1 VLRSAIS
8 KILICFVSLTL
19 FAAKA
24 APTNAFKN
32 LCVLCVSVANT
43 IRYNPVMTFDPQA
56 FLKTV
61 TGKPGIYRMYN
72 AEGKVLYV
80 GKARNL
86 KKRLQSYFRNT
97 GLSPKTELLVS
108 QIADVEVTVTH
119 TESEALLLEN
129 NLIKEFRPRYNVLLR
144 DDKSYPYIYISDKD
158 KYPRIDLHRGARKKP
173 GRYLGPYPNAGSVR
187 ETISL
192 LQKTF
197 RIRQCEDSYFRNRSR
212 PCLQY
217 QIKRCTAPCVGLV
230 SEQAY
235 RQDIKHALLF
245 LEGKSSQ
252 IIDELV
258 VAMEK
263 AAERMN
269 YEKAAV
275 YRDQI
280 STLKAITERQCVSA
294 EKGDIDIIA
303 CASEGGQACIQ
314 VFYIRNGLN
323 LGNRSYFPSLPEAM
337 EIPDILAA
345 FIPQF
350 YLGREI
356 PAGIILSSK
365 PTDSALLQKTLSE
378 KAGRKI
384 SFSTRVRGERAG
396 FLQMAVENAS
406 QALASRLVSRS
417 GLLRRFEALQE
428 ALQLEAIPVRLEC
441 FDISHT
447 QGEATKASCVV
458 FTQEGPY
465 KNDYRRYN
473 IAGITPGDDYA
484 AMRQALKRRYK
495 ASGSGQD
502 DERKLPDV
510 LFIDGGKGQLRQAVE
525 VFDELGIDSVLL
537 VGVAKGEGRKAGL
550 EKLLFSDGRP
560 ELHLDPESPALHLI
574 LQIRDEAHRFAIS
587 GHRAHRA
594 KKRTQSPL
602 EDIAGLGP
610 KRRQTLLKH
619 FGGLQGITRAGVED
633 LAKIPGISSK
643 LAQAIYGRFHVGD

>member
-1 VLRSAIS
+1 
-8 KILICFVSLTL
+8 
-19 FAAKA
+19 
-24 APTNAFKN
+24 
-32 LCVLCVSVANT
+32 
-43 IRYNPVMTFDPQA
+43 MTFDAQA
-56 FLKTV
+56 FLKSV
-61 TGKPGIYRMYN
+61 TSKPGIYRMYN
-72 AEGKVLYV
+72 ADGKVMYV

-86 KKRLQSYFRNT
+86 KKRLQSYFRAT

-108 QIADVEVTVTH
+108 QIADVDVTVTH

-129 NLIKEFRPRYNVLLR
+129 NLIKEYRPRYNVLLR

-158 KYPRIDLHRGARKKP
+158 KYPRIALHRGARKKP
-173 GRYLGPYPNAGSVR
+173 GRYLGPYPNSGAVR
-187 ETISL
+187 ETINL

-217 QIKRCTAPCVGLV
+217 QIKRCTAPCVNLI

-245 LEGKSSQ
+245 LEGKSSE
-252 IIDELV
+252 IIEELV
-258 VAMEK
+258 AGMEK
-263 AAERMN
+263 AAAKKN
-269 YEKAAV
+269 YEKAVV

-280 STLKAITERQCVSA
+280 SNLKAITERQHVSA

-323 LGNRSYFPSLPEAM
+323 LGNRSYFPALPEAM
-337 EIPDILAA
+337 EIADILAA

-356 PAGIILSSK
+356 PTNIILSAK
-365 PTDSALLQKTLSE
+365 PTEASLLQRTLSE

-384 SFSTRVRGERAG
+384 TFSTSVRGERAR
-396 FLQMAVENAS
+396 FLEMALNNARQS
-406 QALASRLVSRS
+406 LASRLVSRT
-417 GLLRRFEALQE
+417 GLLQRFEALQE
-428 ALQLEAIPVRLEC
+428 ALQLETMPVRLEC
-441 FDISHT
+441 FDISHS

-465 KNDYRRYN
+465 KSDYRRYN
-473 IAGITPGDDYA
+473 IKNITPGDDYA
-484 AMRQALKRRYK
+484 AMYQALQRRYRK
-495 ASGSGQD
+495 SSEQD

-510 LFIDGGKGQLRQAVE
+510 LFIDGGKGQLRQAIE
-525 VFDELGIDSVLL
+525 VFDELGINSVLL

-550 EKLLFSDGRP
+550 EKLVFSDGRP
-560 ELHLDPESPALHLI
+560 DLHLDPQSSALHLI

-587 GHRAHRA
+587 GHRAQRA
-594 KKRTQSPL
+594 KTRTQSPL

-619 FGGLQGITRAGVED
+619 FGGLQGISRAGVED
-633 LAKIPGISSK
+633 LAKIPGISTK
-643 LAQAIYGRFHVGD
+643 LAQAIYDRFHVND

>member
-1 VLRSAIS
+1 
-8 KILICFVSLTL
+8 
-19 FAAKA
+19 
-24 APTNAFKN
+24 
-32 LCVLCVSVANT
+32 
-43 IRYNPVMTFDPQA
+43 MTFDPKA

-61 TGKPGIYRMYN
+61 TGKPGVYRMYN

-86 KKRLQSYFRNT
+86 KKRLQSYFRAS
-97 GLSPKTELLVS
+97 GLAPKTALLMS
-108 QIADVEVTVTH
+108 QAANVDVTVTH

-129 NLIKEFRPRYNVLLR
+129 NLIKEYRPRYNVLLR

-158 KYPRIDLHRGARKKP
+158 RYPRIDLHRGARKKP
-173 GRYLGPYPNAGSVR
+173 GRYLGPYPNAGAVR

-217 QIKRCTAPCVGLV
+217 QIKRCTAPCVDLI

-235 RQDIKHALLF
+235 RQDIKHAVLF

-252 IIDELV
+252 IIEELV
-258 VAMEK
+258 TSMEK
-263 AAERMN
+263 AARKKN

-280 STLKAITERQCVSA
+280 SILKSITERQHVSA
-294 EKGDIDIIA
+294 EKGDMDVIA
-303 CASEGGQACIQ
+303 CVAEGGQACIQ

-323 LGNRSYFPSLPEAM
+323 LGNRSYFPSLPQAM
-337 EIPDILAA
+337 EIPEILAA

-356 PAGIILSSK
+356 PASLVLSCM
-365 PTDSALLQKTLSE
+365 PAEATLLQKTLSE
-378 KAGRKI
+378 QAGRKI
-384 SFSTRVRGERAG
+384 SFSARVRGERAR
-396 FLQMAVENAS
+396 FLEMALNNAEH
-406 QALASRLVSRS
+406 ALRSRLVSRT
-417 GLLRRFEALQE
+417 GLQQRFEALQE
-428 ALQLEAIPVRLEC
+428 ALQLESMPLRLEC

-458 FTQEGPY
+458 FTQEGAY

-473 IAGITPGDDYA
+473 ISNIKPGDDYA
-484 AMRQALKRRYK
+484 AMRQALERRYK
-495 ASGSGQD
+495 RAPDG
-502 DERKLPDV
+502 DEERRLPDV
-510 LFIDGGKGQLRQAVE
+510 VFIDGGKGQLRQAIE
-525 VFDELGIDSVLL
+525 VFDERGIDDVLL

-550 EKLLFSDGRP
+550 EKLVFADGRP
-560 ELHLDPESPALHLI
+560 DLHLAPDSSALHLI
-574 LQIRDEAHRFAIS
+574 LQVRDEAHRFAIS
-587 GHRAHRA
+587 GHRAQRA
-594 KKRTQSPL
+594 KKRSRSPL

-633 LAKIPGISSK
+633 LAKIPGISGK
-643 LAQAIYGRFHVGD
+643 LAQAIYGRFHVSD

>member
-1 VLRSAIS
+1 MPFDS
-8 KILICFVSLTL
+8 K
-19 FAAKA
+19 
-24 APTNAFKN
+24 
-32 LCVLCVSVANT
+32 
-43 IRYNPVMTFDPQA
+43 A
-56 FLKTV
+56 FLKNV

-86 KKRLQSYFRNT
+86 KKRLQSYFRST
-97 GLSPKTELLVS
+97 GLSSKTELLMSKV
-108 QIADVEVTVTH
+108 ADIDVTVTH

-129 NLIKEFRPRYNVLLR
+129 NLIKEYRPRYNVLLR

-173 GRYLGPYPNAGSVR
+173 GRYLGPYPNAGAVR
-187 ETISL
+187 ETINL

-217 QIKRCTAPCVGLV
+217 QIKRCTAPCVNLI

-252 IIDELV
+252 IIEELV
-258 VAMEK
+258 VSMEK
-263 AAERMN
+263 AAKKRN

-280 STLKAITERQCVSA
+280 SNLKAITERQHVSA

-303 CASEGGQACIQ
+303 CATEGGQACIQ

-337 EIPDILAA
+337 DIPDILAA
-345 FIPQF
+345 FMPQF
-350 YLGREI
+350 YLGREV
-356 PAGIILSSK
+356 PVNIILSSR
-365 PTDSALLQKTLSE
+365 PTDAGLIQQTLSE

-384 SFSTRVRGERAG
+384 TLSTSVRGERAR
-396 FLQMAVENAS
+396 FLEMALNNAR
-406 QALASRLVSRS
+406 QALTSRLLSRT
-417 GLLRRFEALQE
+417 GLLQRFEALQE
-428 ALQLEAIPVRLEC
+428 TLQLESVPERLEC

-447 QGEATKASCVV
+447 QGEATNASCVV
-458 FTQEGPY
+458 LTREGPY
-465 KNDYRRYN
+465 KSDYRRYN
-473 IAGITPGDDYA
+473 IRDITPGDDYA
-484 AMRQALKRRYK
+484 AMRQALQRRYK
-495 ASGSGQD
+495 QTKDD
-502 DERKLPDV
+502 DEDSRKLPDV

-525 VFDELGIDSVLL
+525 VFDEFGINSVLL
-537 VGVAKGEGRKAGL
+537 VGIAKGEGRKAGL
-550 EKLLFSDGRP
+550 EKLVFSDGRP
-560 ELHLDPESPALHLI
+560 ELHLDAESSALHLI

-587 GHRAHRA
+587 GHRAQRA

-610 KRRQTLLKH
+610 RRRQTLLKH

-633 LAKIPGISSK
+633 LARIPGISNK
-643 LAQAIYGRFHVGD
+643 LAQAIYGRFHVND

>member
-1 VLRSAIS
+1 MI
-8 KILICFVSLTL
+8 
-19 FAAKA
+19 
-24 APTNAFKN
+24 
-32 LCVLCVSVANT
+32 
-43 IRYNPVMTFDPQA
+43 FDPA
-56 FLKTV
+56 SFLKNV

-86 KKRLQSYFRNT
+86 KKRLQSYFRNS
-97 GLSPKTELLVS
+97 GLSAKTALMMS
-108 QIADVEVTVTH
+108 QVVNVDVTVTH

-129 NLIKEFRPRYNVLLR
+129 NLIKEYRPRYNVLLR
-144 DDKSYPYIYISDKD
+144 DDKSYPYIYVSDRD
-158 KYPRIDLHRGARKKP
+158 KYPRIDLHRGARKRP
-173 GRYLGPYPNAGSVR
+173 GRYLGPYPNAGAVR
-187 ETISL
+187 ETINL

-197 RIRQCEDSYFRNRSR
+197 RIRQCQDSYFRNRSR

-217 QIKRCTAPCVGLV
+217 QIKRCTAPCVDLI

-235 RQDIKHALLF
+235 HQDIKHALLF

-252 IIDELV
+252 VIEELV
-258 VAMEK
+258 DTMET
-263 AAERMN
+263 AAEKKN
-269 YEKAAV
+269 FEKAAV

-280 STLKAITERQCVSA
+280 STLKRITERQHVSA

-303 CASEGGQACIQ
+303 CAAEGGQACIQ

-337 EIPDILAA
+337 EIADILAA

-356 PAGIILSSK
+356 PTNIILSSR
-365 PTDSALLQKTLSE
+365 PTDAALIQKTLSE

-384 SFSTRVRGERAG
+384 AFSTAVRGERAR
-396 FLQMAVENAS
+396 FLEMALNNAR
-406 QALASRLVSRS
+406 QALTSRLVSRT
-417 GLLRRFEALQE
+417 GLLQRFEALQD
-428 ALQLEAIPVRLEC
+428 ALQLEEVPVRLEC

-447 QGEATKASCVV
+447 QGEATNASCVV

-473 IAGITPGDDYA
+473 IRNITPGDDYA
-484 AMRQALKRRYK
+484 AMRQALQRRYRP
-495 ASGSGQD
+495 SENNE

-510 LFIDGGKGQLRQAVE
+510 LFIDGGKGQLRQAIE
-525 VFDELGIDSVLL
+525 VFDELGINSVLL

-550 EKLLFSDGRP
+550 EKLVFSDGRP
-560 ELHLDPESPALHLI
+560 ELHLEHDSSALHLI

-587 GHRAHRA
+587 GHRAQRA

-633 LAKIPGISSK
+633 LAKIPGISNK
-643 LAQAIYGRFHVGD
+643 LAQAIYGRFHVND

>member
-1 VLRSAIS
+1 MS
-8 KILICFVSLTL
+8 
-19 FAAKA
+19 
-24 APTNAFKN
+24 
-32 LCVLCVSVANT
+32 
-43 IRYNPVMTFDPQA
+43 FDPKA

-72 AEGKVLYV
+72 ADGKVLYV

-108 QIADVEVTVTH
+108 QIADVDVTVTH

-129 NLIKEFRPRYNVLLR
+129 NLIKAYRPRYNVLLR
-144 DDKSYPYIYISDKD
+144 DDKSYPYIFISDRD

-173 GRYLGPYPNAGSVR
+173 GRYLGPYPNAGAVR

-217 QIKRCTAPCVGLV
+217 QIKRCTAPCVSLI

-252 IIDELV
+252 IIEELV
-258 VAMEK
+258 TFMEK
-263 AAERMN
+263 AAEKKN
-269 YEKAAV
+269 YEKAAI

-280 STLKAITERQCVSA
+280 SILKGISERQYVSA
-294 EKGDIDIIA
+294 EKGNIDIIA
-303 CASEGGQACIQ
+303 CAAEGGQACIQ

-323 LGNRSYFPSLPEAM
+323 LGNRSYYPSLPEAM
-337 EIPDILAA
+337 EVADILAA

-350 YLGREI
+350 YLDREV
-356 PAGIILSSK
+356 PANIILSSR
-365 PTDSALLQKTLSE
+365 PAEASLLQKTLSD

-384 SFSTRVRGERAG
+384 TFSTSVRGERAR
-396 FLQMAVENAS
+396 FLDMALNNARHV
-406 QALASRLVSRS
+406 LASRLASRS
-417 GLLRRFEALQE
+417 SLVQRFEALQE
-428 ALQLEAIPVRLEC
+428 ALQLESVPRRLEC

-447 QGEATKASCVV
+447 QGEATNASCVV
-458 FTQEGPY
+458 FTREGPH

-473 IAGITPGDDYA
+473 IRNITPGDDYA
-484 AMRQALKRRYK
+484 AMRQALQRRYK
-495 ASGSGQD
+495 PPKEDTEDQ
-502 DERKLPDV
+502 RKLPDV
-510 LFIDGGKGQLRQAVE
+510 LFIDGGKGQLRQAIE
-525 VFDELGIDSVLL
+525 VFDEFGIEHVLL

-550 EKLLFSDGRP
+550 EKLVFGDGRP
-560 ELHLDPESPALHLI
+560 ELHLEPESSALHLI

-587 GHRAHRA
+587 GHRAQRA

-643 LAQAIYGRFHVGD
+643 LAQAIYGRFHVSD

>member
-1 VLRSAIS
+1 MSFDS
-8 KILICFVSLTL
+8 K
-19 FAAKA
+19 
-24 APTNAFKN
+24 
-32 LCVLCVSVANT
+32 
-43 IRYNPVMTFDPQA
+43 A
-56 FLKTV
+56 FLKNV
-61 TGKPGIYRMYN
+61 TGKPGIYRMYS

-86 KKRLQSYFRNT
+86 KKRLQSYFRST
-97 GLSPKTELLVS
+97 GLSPKTELLMS
-108 QIADVEVTVTH
+108 QVADIDVTVTH

-129 NLIKEFRPRYNVLLR
+129 NLIKEYQPRYNVLLR

-173 GRYLGPYPNAGSVR
+173 GRYLGPYPNAGAVR
-187 ETISL
+187 ETINL

-217 QIKRCTAPCVGLV
+217 QIKRCTAPCVNLI

-252 IIDELV
+252 IIEELV
-258 VAMEK
+258 ASMEK
-263 AAERMN
+263 AAKKRN
-269 YEKAAV
+269 YEKAALF
-275 YRDQI
+275 RDQI
-280 STLKAITERQCVSA
+280 STLKAITERQHVSA

-303 CASEGGQACIQ
+303 CATEGGQACIQ

-337 EIPDILAA
+337 DIPDILAA
-345 FIPQF
+345 FMPQF
-350 YLGREI
+350 YLGREV
-356 PAGIILSSK
+356 PVNIILSSR
-365 PTDSALLQKTLSE
+365 PTDAGLIQQTLSV
-378 KAGRKI
+378 KAGKKI
-384 SFSTRVRGERAG
+384 TLSTSVRGERAR
-396 FLQMAVENAS
+396 FLEMALNNAR
-406 QALASRLVSRS
+406 QALTSRLLSRT
-417 GLLRRFEALQE
+417 GLLQRFEALQE
-428 ALQLEAIPVRLEC
+428 ALQLESIPVRLEC

-447 QGEATKASCVV
+447 QGEATNASYVV
-458 FTQEGPY
+458 LTQEGPY
-465 KNDYRRYN
+465 KSDYRRYN
-473 IAGITPGDDYA
+473 IRDITPGDDYA
-484 AMRQALKRRYK
+484 AMRQALQRRYK
-495 ASGSGQD
+495 KTKDD
-502 DERKLPDV
+502 DEDSRKLPDV

-525 VFDELGIDSVLL
+525 VFDELGISSVLL

-550 EKLLFSDGRP
+550 EKLVFSDGRP
-560 ELHLDPESPALHLI
+560 ELHLDAESSALHLI

-587 GHRAHRA
+587 GHRAQRA

-610 KRRQTLLKH
+610 RRRQTLLKH

-633 LAKIPGISSK
+633 LARIPGISNK
-643 LAQAIYGRFHVGD
+643 LAQAIYGRFHVND

>member
-1 VLRSAIS
+1 MS
-8 KILICFVSLTL
+8 
-19 FAAKA
+19 
-24 APTNAFKN
+24 
-32 LCVLCVSVANT
+32 
-43 IRYNPVMTFDPQA
+43 FDPKA
-56 FLKTV
+56 FLKSV
-61 TGKPGIYRMYN
+61 TGNPGIYRMYN

-86 KKRLQSYFRNT
+86 KKRLQSYFRNS
-97 GLSPKTELLVS
+97 GLSPKTALMMS
-108 QIADVEVTVTH
+108 QVTAVDVTVTH

-129 NLIKEFRPRYNVLLR
+129 NLIKEYRPRYNVLLR
-144 DDKSYPYIYISDKD
+144 DDKSYPYIYISDRD

-173 GRYLGPYPNAGSVR
+173 GRYLGPYPNAGAVR
-187 ETISL
+187 ETINL

-217 QIKRCTAPCVGLV
+217 QIKRCTAPCVSLI

-235 RQDIKHALLF
+235 RKDIKHALLF

-252 IIDELV
+252 VIEELV
-258 VAMEK
+258 NTMEK
-263 AAERMN
+263 AAAKKN
-269 YEKAAV
+269 YEKAVV

-280 STLKAITERQCVSA
+280 STLKRITERQYVSA

-303 CASEGGQACIQ
+303 CAAEGGQACIQ

-337 EIPDILAA
+337 EIADILAA
-345 FIPQF
+345 FVPQF

-356 PAGIILSSK
+356 PANIIFSSR
-365 PTDSALLQKTLSE
+365 PTDAGLIQKTLSE
-378 KAGRKI
+378 QAGRKI
-384 SFSTRVRGERAG
+384 TFSASVRGERAR
-396 FLQMAVENAS
+396 FLEMALNNARH
-406 QALASRLVSRS
+406 ALTSRLVSRT
-417 GLLRRFEALQE
+417 GLIQRFEALQE
-428 ALQLEAIPVRLEC
+428 ALQLESIPVRLEC

-447 QGEATKASCVV
+447 QGEATNASCVV
-458 FTQEGPY
+458 FTQEGAY

-473 IAGITPGDDYA
+473 IRNITPGDDYA
-484 AMRQALKRRYK
+484 AMRQALQRRYK
-495 ASGSGQD
+495 KPED
-502 DERKLPDV
+502 NDEDRRLPEV

-525 VFDELGIDSVLL
+525 VFDELGINSVLL

-550 EKLLFSDGRP
+550 EKLVFSDGRP
-560 ELHLDPESPALHLI
+560 ELHLEPDSSALHLV

-587 GHRAHRA
+587 GHRAQRA

-602 EDIAGLGP
+602 EDITGLGP

-643 LAQAIYGRFHVGD
+643 LAQAIYGRFHVND

>member
-1 VLRSAIS
+1 VVKKS
-8 KILICFVSLTL
+8 
-19 FAAKA
+19 
-24 APTNAFKN
+24 
-32 LCVLCVSVANT
+32 
-43 IRYNPVMTFDPQA
+43 RYNPAMSFDAKA
-56 FLKTV
+56 FLKNV

-86 KKRLQSYFRNT
+86 KKRLQSYFRST
-97 GLSPKTELLVS
+97 GLSQKTELLMS
-108 QIADVEVTVTH
+108 QVADIDVTVTH

-129 NLIKEFRPRYNVLLR
+129 NLIKEYRPRYNVLLR

-158 KYPRIDLHRGARKKP
+158 KYPRIDLHRGARNKP
-173 GRYLGPYPNAGSVR
+173 GRYLGPYPNAGAVR
-187 ETISL
+187 ETINL

-217 QIKRCTAPCVGLV
+217 QIKRCNAPCVNLI

-252 IIDELV
+252 IIEELV
-258 VAMEK
+258 ASMEK
-263 AAERMN
+263 AAKKRN
-269 YEKAAV
+269 FEKAAV

-280 STLKAITERQCVSA
+280 STLKAITERQHVSA

-303 CASEGGQACIQ
+303 CATEGGQACIQ

-345 FIPQF
+345 FMPQF
-350 YLGREI
+350 YLGREV
-356 PAGIILSSK
+356 PLNIILSSR
-365 PTDSALLQKTLSE
+365 PTDAGLIQQTLSE
-378 KAGRKI
+378 KAGKKI
-384 SFSTRVRGERAG
+384 TLSTSVRGERAR
-396 FLQMAVENAS
+396 FLQMALNNAR
-406 QALASRLVSRS
+406 QALTSRLLSRT
-417 GLLRRFEALQE
+417 GLLQRFEALQE
-428 ALQLEAIPVRLEC
+428 ALQLESIPVRLEC

-447 QGEATKASCVV
+447 QGEATNASCVV
-458 FTQEGPY
+458 FTQEGPC
-465 KNDYRRYN
+465 KSDYRRYN
-473 IAGITPGDDYA
+473 IRDITPGDDYA
-484 AMRQALKRRYK
+484 AMRQALQRRYK
-495 ASGSGQD
+495 KTKDD
-502 DERKLPDV
+502 DEDGRKLPDV
-510 LFIDGGKGQLRQAVE
+510 LFIDGGKGQLRQAIE
-525 VFDELGIDSVLL
+525 VFEEFGISSVLL

-550 EKLLFSDGRP
+550 EKLVFSDGRP
-560 ELHLDPESPALHLI
+560 ELHLDAESSALHLI

-587 GHRAHRA
+587 GHRAQRA

-633 LAKIPGISSK
+633 LARIPGISNK
-643 LAQAIYGRFHVGD
+643 LAQAIYGRFHIND

>member
-1 VLRSAIS
+1 MS
-8 KILICFVSLTL
+8 FD
-19 FAAKA
+19 AK
-24 APTNAFKN
+24 
-32 LCVLCVSVANT
+32 
-43 IRYNPVMTFDPQA
+43 A

-108 QIADVEVTVTH
+108 QIADVDVTVTH

-129 NLIKEFRPRYNVLLR
+129 NLIKEYRPRYNVLLR
-144 DDKSYPYIYISDKD
+144 DDKSYPYIYISDRD
-158 KYPRIDLHRGARKKP
+158 TYPRIDLHRGARKKP
-173 GRYLGPYPNAGSVR
+173 GRYLGPYPNAGAVR

-197 RIRQCEDSYFRNRSR
+197 RIRQCEDSYFKNRSR

-217 QIKRCTAPCVGLV
+217 QIKRCTAPCVNLV

-245 LEGKSSQ
+245 LEGKSSM
-252 IIDELV
+252 IVEELV
-258 VAMEK
+258 SAMEK
-263 AAERMN
+263 AAEKRN
-269 YEKAAV
+269 FEKAAV

-280 STLKAITERQCVSA
+280 SNLKAITERQHVSA

-303 CASEGGQACIQ
+303 CATEGGQACIQ

-337 EIPDILAA
+337 DIADILAA

-350 YLGREI
+350 YLGRDV
-356 PAGIILSSK
+356 PADIILSSK
-365 PTDSALLQKTLSE
+365 PTDTGLLQQALSE

-384 SFSTRVRGERAG
+384 TFSTRVRGERAR
-396 FLQMAVENAS
+396 FLEMALNNARQS
-406 QALASRLVSRS
+406 LATRLISRTGILQ
-417 GLLRRFEALQE
+417 RFEALQD
-428 ALQLEAIPVRLEC
+428 ALQLESIPVRLEC

-447 QGEATKASCVV
+447 QGEATNASCVV
-458 FTQEGPY
+458 FTQEGPF

-473 IAGITPGDDYA
+473 INNITPGDDYA
-484 AMRQALKRRYK
+484 AMRQALQRRYK
-495 ASGSGQD
+495 KTKDEEEGSGI
-502 DERKLPDV
+502 LPDV

-525 VFDELGIDSVLL
+525 VFEELGIDSVLL

-550 EKLLFSDGRP
+550 EKLVFSDGRA
-560 ELHLDPESPALHLI
+560 ELHLDPESSALHLI
-574 LQIRDEAHRFAIS
+574 MQIRDEAHRFAIS
-587 GHRAHRA
+587 GHRAQRA

-602 EDIAGLGP
+602 EYIDGLGP

-633 LAKIPGISSK
+633 LAKIPGISTK
-643 LAQAIYGRFHVGD
+643 LAQAIYDQFHVTE

>member
-1 VLRSAIS
+1 MSFDS
-8 KILICFVSLTL
+8 K
-19 FAAKA
+19 
-24 APTNAFKN
+24 
-32 LCVLCVSVANT
+32 
-43 IRYNPVMTFDPQA
+43 A
-56 FLKTV
+56 FLKAV

-86 KKRLQSYFRNT
+86 KKRLQSYFRSS

-108 QIADVEVTVTH
+108 QIADVDVTVTH

-129 NLIKEFRPRYNVLLR
+129 NLIKEYRPRYNVLLR

-173 GRYLGPYPNAGSVR
+173 GRYLGPYPNAGAVR

-217 QIKRCTAPCVGLV
+217 QIKRCTAPCVNLI

-235 RQDIKHALLF
+235 RQDIKHTLLF

-252 IIDELV
+252 IVEELV
-258 VAMEK
+258 AAMEK
-263 AAERMN
+263 AADKKN
-269 YEKAAV
+269 YEKAAS

-280 STLKAITERQCVSA
+280 SNLKTITERQHVSA

-303 CASEGGQACIQ
+303 CVTEGGQACIQ

-337 EIPDILAA
+337 EIADILAA

-350 YLGREI
+350 YLGRDI
-356 PAGIILSSK
+356 PANLILSTR
-365 PTDSALLQKTLSE
+365 PTDASLLQNTLSE

-384 SFSTRVRGERAG
+384 TFSTRVRGERAH
-396 FLQMAVENAS
+396 FLEMALNNAS
-406 QALASRLVSRS
+406 QALSSRLASRT
-417 GLLRRFEALQE
+417 GLLQRFEALQE
-428 ALQLEAIPVRLEC
+428 VLQLESIPQRLEC

-447 QGEATKASCVV
+447 QGEATNASCVV
-458 FTQEGPY
+458 FTQEGPF

-473 IAGITPGDDYA
+473 INNITPGDDYA
-484 AMRQALKRRYK
+484 AMRQALQRRYK
-495 ASGSGQD
+495 KTKED
-502 DERKLPDV
+502 DEEVRKLPDL
-510 LFIDGGKGQLRQAVE
+510 LFIDGGKGQLRQGVE
-525 VFDELGIDSVLL
+525 VFDELGINSVLL

-550 EKLLFSDGRP
+550 EKLVFSDGRAD
-560 ELHLDPESPALHLI
+560 LHLEAESTALHLI

-587 GHRAHRA
+587 GHRAQRA

-610 KRRQTLLKH
+610 KRRQTLLKF

-643 LAQAIYGRFHVGD
+643 LAQAIYDQFHHNE

>member
-1 VLRSAIS
+1 
-8 KILICFVSLTL
+8 
-19 FAAKA
+19 
-24 APTNAFKN
+24 
-32 LCVLCVSVANT
+32 
-43 IRYNPVMTFDPQA
+43 
-56 FLKTV
+56 
-61 TGKPGIYRMYN
+61 MYN
-72 AEGKVLYV
+72 AEDKVLYV

-86 KKRLQSYFRNT
+86 KKRLQSYFRST
-97 GLSPKTELLVS
+97 GLSPKTELLMS
-108 QIADVEVTVTH
+108 QVTDVDVTVTH

-129 NLIKEFRPRYNVLLR
+129 NLIKEYRPRYNVLLR

-158 KYPRIDLHRGARKKP
+158 KYPRIDVHRGARKKP
-173 GRYLGPYPNAGSVR
+173 GRYLGPYPNAGAVR
-187 ETISL
+187 ETINL

-212 PCLQY
+212 PCLQH
-217 QIKRCTAPCVGLV
+217 QIKRCTAPCVNLI

-252 IIDELV
+252 IIEELV
-258 VAMEK
+258 ASMEK
-263 AAERMN
+263 AADKKN
-269 YEKAAV
+269 FEKAAI

-280 STLKAITERQCVSA
+280 SNLKAITERQYVSA

-303 CASEGGQACIQ
+303 CASAGGQACIQ

-356 PAGIILSSK
+356 PANIILSSR
-365 PTDSALLQKTLSE
+365 PTDSSLIQQTLSE

-384 SFSTRVRGERAG
+384 TFSTSVRGERAR
-396 FLQMAVENAS
+396 FLEMALNNARQS
-406 QALASRLVSRS
+406 LASRLVSRT
-417 GLLRRFEALQE
+417 GLLQRFEALQE
-428 ALQLEAIPVRLEC
+428 ALQLESVPVRLEC

-447 QGEATKASCVV
+447 QGEATNASCVV

-465 KNDYRRYN
+465 KIDYRRYN
-473 IAGITPGDDYA
+473 IKNITPGDDYA
-484 AMRQALKRRYK
+484 AMRQALQRRYK
-495 ASGSGQD
+495 KSKD
-502 DERKLPDV
+502 DAEDGRKLPDV
-510 LFIDGGKGQLRQAVE
+510 LFIDGGKGQLRQAIE
-525 VFDELGIDSVLL
+525 VFDEFGISSVLL

-550 EKLLFSDGRP
+550 EKLVFSDGRP
-560 ELHLDPESPALHLI
+560 ELHLEAESSALHLI

-587 GHRAHRA
+587 GHRAQRA

-643 LAQAIYGRFHVGD
+643 LAQAIYGRFHVND

>member
-1 VLRSAIS
+1 
-8 KILICFVSLTL
+8 
-19 FAAKA
+19 
-24 APTNAFKN
+24 
-32 LCVLCVSVANT
+32 
-43 IRYNPVMTFDPQA
+43 MTFDSKT
-56 FLKTV
+56 FLKNV
-61 TGKPGIYRMYN
+61 TGKPGVYRMYD
-72 AEGKVLYV
+72 AEGRVLYV

-86 KKRLQSYFRNT
+86 KKRLQSYFRDS
-97 GLSPKTELLVS
+97 GLPPKTALLVS
-108 QIADVEVTVTH
+108 QAASVDVTVTH

-129 NLIKEFRPRYNVLLR
+129 NLIKEHRPRYNVLLR

-158 KYPRIDLHRGARKKP
+158 PYPRIALHRGARKKP
-173 GRYLGPYPNAGSVR
+173 GRYLGPYPNAGAVR

-217 QIKRCTAPCVGLV
+217 QIRRCTAPCVNLI

-235 RQDIKHALLF
+235 RRDIKHALLF

-252 IIDELV
+252 IIEELV
-258 VAMEK
+258 ASMEQ
-263 AAERMN
+263 AAQKKN

-280 STLKAITERQCVSA
+280 SILKSITERQYVSA

-303 CASEGGQACIQ
+303 CVAEGGQACLQ
-314 VFYIRNGLN
+314 VFYVRNGLN

-337 EIPDILAA
+337 AIPDILAA

-356 PAGIILSSK
+356 PASIILSST
-365 PTDSALLQKTLSE
+365 PTGAGLLQKTLSE
-378 KAGRKI
+378 QAGRKI
-384 SFSTRVRGERAG
+384 SFSTRVRGERAR
-396 FLQMAVENAS
+396 FLEMALNNADH
-406 QALASRLVSRS
+406 ALRSRLVSRT
-417 GLLRRFEALQE
+417 GMLQRFEALQE
-428 ALQLEAIPVRLEC
+428 ALQLESLPLRLEC

-458 FTQEGPY
+458 FTQEGAY

-473 IAGITPGDDYA
+473 ISNITPGDDYA
-484 AMRQALKRRYK
+484 AMRQALERRYRR
-495 ASGSGQD
+495 SGDGD
-502 DERKLPDV
+502 DTRKLPEV
-510 LFIDGGKGQLRQAVE
+510 LFIDGGKGQLRQAIE
-525 VFDELGIDSVLL
+525 VFDELGIDNVLL

-550 EKLLFSDGRP
+550 EKLVFADGRP
-560 ELHLDPESPALHLI
+560 ELHLAPDSSALHLI

-587 GHRAHRA
+587 GHRAQRA
-594 KKRTQSPL
+594 RQRSRSPL

-643 LAQAIYGRFHVGD
+643 LAQAIYGRFHVSD

>member
-1 VLRSAIS
+1 MPFDS
-8 KILICFVSLTL
+8 K
-19 FAAKA
+19 
-24 APTNAFKN
+24 
-32 LCVLCVSVANT
+32 
-43 IRYNPVMTFDPQA
+43 A
-56 FLKTV
+56 FLKNV

-86 KKRLQSYFRNT
+86 KKRLQSYFRST
-97 GLSPKTELLVS
+97 GLSSKTELLMSKV
-108 QIADVEVTVTH
+108 ADIDVTVTH

-129 NLIKEFRPRYNVLLR
+129 NLIKEYRPRYNVLLR

-173 GRYLGPYPNAGSVR
+173 GRYLGPYPNAGAVR
-187 ETISL
+187 ETINL

-217 QIKRCTAPCVGLV
+217 QIKRCTAPCVNLI

-252 IIDELV
+252 IIEELV
-258 VAMEK
+258 ASMEK
-263 AAERMN
+263 SAKKRN

-280 STLKAITERQCVSA
+280 SNLKAITERQHVSA

-303 CASEGGQACIQ
+303 CATEGGQACIQ

-337 EIPDILAA
+337 DIPDILAA
-345 FIPQF
+345 FMPQF
-350 YLGREI
+350 YLGREV
-356 PAGIILSSK
+356 PVNIILSSR
-365 PTDSALLQKTLSE
+365 PTDAGLIQQTLSE

-384 SFSTRVRGERAG
+384 TLSTSVRGERAR
-396 FLQMAVENAS
+396 FLEMALNNAR
-406 QALASRLVSRS
+406 QALTSRLLSRT
-417 GLLRRFEALQE
+417 GLLQRFEALQE
-428 ALQLEAIPVRLEC
+428 TLQLESVPERLEC

-447 QGEATKASCVV
+447 QGEATNASCVV
-458 FTQEGPY
+458 LTREGPY
-465 KNDYRRYN
+465 KSDYRRYN
-473 IAGITPGDDYA
+473 IRDITPGDDYA
-484 AMRQALKRRYK
+484 AMRQALQRRYK
-495 ASGSGQD
+495 QTKDD
-502 DERKLPDV
+502 DEDSRKLPDV

-525 VFDELGIDSVLL
+525 VFDEFGINSVLL
-537 VGVAKGEGRKAGL
+537 VGIAKGEGRKAGL
-550 EKLLFSDGRP
+550 EKLVFSDGRP
-560 ELHLDPESPALHLI
+560 ELHLDAESSALHLI

-587 GHRAHRA
+587 GHRAQRA

-610 KRRQTLLKH
+610 RRRQTLLKH

-633 LAKIPGISSK
+633 LARIPGISNK
-643 LAQAIYGRFHVGD
+643 LAQAIYGRFHVND

>member
-1 VLRSAIS
+1 MS
-8 KILICFVSLTL
+8 FD
-19 FAAKA
+19 AK
-24 APTNAFKN
+24 
-32 LCVLCVSVANT
+32 
-43 IRYNPVMTFDPQA
+43 A

-61 TGKPGIYRMYN
+61 TGKPGIYRMYD

-86 KKRLQSYFRNT
+86 KKRLQSYFRSS
-97 GLSPKTELLVS
+97 GLSPKTELMVS
-108 QIADVEVTVTH
+108 QIADVDVTVTH

-129 NLIKEFRPRYNVLLR
+129 NLIKEYRPRYNVLLR

-158 KYPRIDLHRGARKKP
+158 RYPRIDFHRGARKKP
-173 GRYLGPYPNAGSVR
+173 GRYLGPYLNAGAVR

-197 RIRQCEDSYFRNRSR
+197 RIRQCEDSYFKNRSR

-217 QIKRCTAPCVGLV
+217 QIKRCTAPCVNLI

-252 IIDELV
+252 IVEELV
-258 VAMEK
+258 IAMEK
-263 AAERMN
+263 AAQKKN
-269 YEKAAV
+269 YEKAAL

-280 STLKAITERQCVSA
+280 SNLKAITERQHVSA

-303 CASEGGQACIQ
+303 CVSEGGQACIQ

-337 EIPDILAA
+337 DIPDILAA

-350 YLGREI
+350 YLGRVV
-356 PAGIILSSK
+356 PADIILSSK
-365 PTDSALLQKTLSE
+365 PSDAGLLQQALGE
-378 KAGRKI
+378 QAGRKI
-384 SFSTRVRGERAG
+384 TFSTRVRGERAR
-396 FLQMAVENAS
+396 FLEMALNNARHS
-406 QALASRLVSRS
+406 LASRLVSRT
-417 GLLRRFEALQE
+417 GLIQRFEALQD
-428 ALQLEAIPVRLEC
+428 ALQLESIPVRLEC

-447 QGEATKASCVV
+447 QGEATNASCVV
-458 FTQEGPY
+458 FTQEGAF

-473 IAGITPGDDYA
+473 IRNITPGDDYA
-484 AMRQALKRRYK
+484 AMRQALQRRYRK
-495 ASGSGQD
+495 VK
-502 DERKLPDV
+502 DEAEADGILPDV

-525 VFDELGIDSVLL
+525 VFEQLGISSVLL

-550 EKLLFSDGRP
+550 EKLVFSDGRAD
-560 ELHLDPESPALHLI
+560 LHLDPESSALHLI
-574 LQIRDEAHRFAIS
+574 MQIRDEAHRFAIS
-587 GHRAHRA
+587 GHRAQRA

-633 LAKIPGISSK
+633 LAKIPGISHK
-643 LAQAIYGRFHVGD
+643 LAQVIYDQFHLHE

>member
-1 VLRSAIS
+1 
-8 KILICFVSLTL
+8 
-19 FAAKA
+19 
-24 APTNAFKN
+24 
-32 LCVLCVSVANT
+32 
-43 IRYNPVMTFDPQA
+43 MTFDSRA
-56 FLKTV
+56 FLKNV

-97 GLSPKTELLVS
+97 GLTPKTALLMS
-108 QIADVEVTVTH
+108 QVADVDVTVTH

-129 NLIKEFRPRYNVLLR
+129 NLIKEYRPRYNVLLR
-144 DDKSYPYIYISDKD
+144 DDKSYPYIYISDRD

-173 GRYLGPYPNAGSVR
+173 GRYLGPYPNAGAVR
-187 ETISL
+187 ETINL

-217 QIKRCTAPCVGLV
+217 QIKRCTAPCVNLI

-252 IIDELV
+252 IIEELV
-258 VAMEK
+258 ASMEK
-263 AAERMN
+263 AAEKKN

-280 STLKAITERQCVSA
+280 STLKAITERQSVSA

-303 CASEGGQACIQ
+303 CATEGGQACIQ

-345 FIPQF
+345 FMPQF
-350 YLGREI
+350 YLGREV
-356 PAGIILSSK
+356 PANIILSTR
-365 PTDSALLQKTLSE
+365 PTDAGLIQQTLSE

-384 SFSTRVRGERAG
+384 TLSTRVRGERAR
-396 FLQMAVENAS
+396 FLEMALNNAR
-406 QALASRLVSRS
+406 QALTSRLLSRT
-417 GLLRRFEALQE
+417 GLLQRFEALQE
-428 ALQLEAIPVRLEC
+428 ALQLESMPVRLEC

-447 QGEATKASCVV
+447 QGEATNASCVV

-473 IAGITPGDDYA
+473 IKDITPGDDYA
-484 AMRQALKRRYK
+484 AMRQALQRRYK
-495 ASGSGQD
+495 KTKDD
-502 DERKLPDV
+502 DEDSRKLPDV

-525 VFDELGIDSVLL
+525 VFDELGINSALL

-550 EKLLFSDGRP
+550 EKLVFSDGRP
-560 ELHLDPESPALHLI
+560 ELHLEAESSALHLI

-587 GHRAHRA
+587 GHRAQRA

-610 KRRQTLLKH
+610 RRRQTLLKH

-643 LAQAIYGRFHVGD
+643 LAQAIYGRFHIND